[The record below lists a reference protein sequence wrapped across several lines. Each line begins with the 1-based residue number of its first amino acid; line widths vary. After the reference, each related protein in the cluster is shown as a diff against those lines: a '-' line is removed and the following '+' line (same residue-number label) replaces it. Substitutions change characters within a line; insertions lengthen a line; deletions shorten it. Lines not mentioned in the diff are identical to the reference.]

1 MFTKQKQYQVTY
13 PKVTIKSKLITVLL
27 NPVTK
32 VTQPLDFVV
41 ANYNTIEDYVRELYK
56 EAQLP
61 LPASE
66 ASDSQ

>member
-1 MFTKQKQYQVTY
+1 MIRITY
-13 PKVTIKSKLITVLL
+13 PKVTIKKGMVTVLL

-32 VTQPLDFVV
+32 VTQPLVHIMT
-41 ANYNTIEDYVRELYK
+41 NHNTIEDYVRELYK